1 MKNKFLSVCLI
12 GLGLGSINAQYVG
25 INTDT
30 PAAALD
36 IKSATD
42 DGAKVMRF
50 STTPSKLDQ
59 KKEFVLFAG
68 EKVGDGYNLRR
79 VSLDELFS
87 VVGVYIPSTKRIV
100 ATNNTAE
107 TFAFNTLKYVKLD
120 NEAYNSSNTDY
131 TLDKNNG
138 EIEIKK
144 AGHYD
149 ITSWIGF
156 KALPSFSEG
165 DVVLTLYKKGV
176 NDTGF
181 SAVKSAVVSRSNTWA
196 TIQVGSGV
204 GASFAFVDKFEAGD
218 KIKLAAKNLL
228 YQYTNEYSK
237 GGVFKEN
244 PSVETVVGSVSL
256 TVTRVDSELLNA
268 VTPTTP

>member
-1 MKNKFLSVCLI
+1 MKNKFLSLCLI
-12 GLGLGSINAQYVG
+12 ALGLGNINAQYVG

-79 VSLDELFS
+79 VSLDELFK
-87 VVGVYIPSTKRIV
+87 VVGIYIPSTKRIV
-100 ATNNTAE
+100 ATNKTVQTIENNTAR
-107 TFAFNTLKYVKLD
+107 YIKLD
-120 NEAYNSSNTDY
+120 NEAYNSSSEDY
-131 TLDKNNG
+131 TLNTTAG

-144 AGHYD
+144 DGYYD

-156 KALPSFSEG
+156 KSLRSYSEG
-165 DVVLTLYKKGV
+165 DVVLTLYKKGG
-176 NDTGF
+176 NDPEF
-181 SAVKSAVVSRSNTWA
+181 SAVKAAIVSRSSTA
-196 TIQVGSGV
+196 SDIVVGNGV

-218 KIKLAAKNLL
+218 KIKLAARNLL
-228 YQYTNEYSK
+228 GYVNSAEFVGY
-237 GGVFKEN
+237 

>member
-1 MKNKFLSVCLI
+1 MKNKFLSLCLI
-12 GLGLGSINAQYVG
+12 TLGLGNINAQYVG

-36 IKSATD
+36 IKSTTN

-100 ATNNTAE
+100 VSNNAKQI
-107 TFAFNTLKYVKLD
+107 FNTSVTTDITLNQEL
-120 NEAYNSSNTDY
+120 YNSGNGDY
-131 TLDKNNG
+131 ELHANG

-144 AGHYD
+144 DGNYD
-149 ITSWIGF
+149 IASWIGF
-156 KALPSFSEG
+156 ERLPAYMENDVILILNKKAAGANTFSEAKA
-165 DVVLTLYKKGV
+165 TI
-176 NDTGF
+176 
-181 SAVKSAVVSRSNTWA
+181 VSRSSNNA
-196 TIQVGSGV
+196 DIQIGNGV
-204 GASFAFVDKFEAGD
+204 GASFAFVDKFRAGD
-218 KIKLAAKNLL
+218 RIKLSVKNYLGL
-228 YQYTNEYSK
+228 ER
-237 GGVFKEN
+237 N
-244 PSVETVVGSVSL
+244 PAINVQINTLPNSVSL
-256 TVTRVDSELLNA
+256 TITRVDSELLNA